1 MSFPLFWF
9 FCYRDVKNVAH
20 TRIQCSSKEC
30 NPRNGN
36 QVKYEWYRR
45 GPHNYTI
52 SRLWI
57 LVEFVVIVRAKI
69 YSPVASSYKESFH
82 FPWKDFETGRRGN
95 TRIYVIRWIKNEKR
109 KKKYDVDVVYAFEK
123 LINTSHLGWNAHIFL
138 TRFYLCVLWCTPW
151 QFFLDFK
158 GFPDTYLLMSRCCR
172 IMQYFVT

>member
-1 MSFPLFWF
+1 MN
-9 FCYRDVKNVAH
+9 D
-20 TRIQCSSKEC
+20 T
-30 NPRNGN
+30 G
-36 QVKYEWYRR
+36 

-52 SRLWI
+52 IRLCI
-57 LVEFVVIVRAKI
+57 LVEFVVIVRTKI